1 MNRKGFS
8 FIELIIALAISML
21 IISALGLLISQS
33 VRSYSISNAKARLE
47 TNIDN
52 SLSFAQSIIYNAQSI
67 RIYEDNNGLTLMT
80 YDSDNNLVGLRYREG
95 ELFYLYNGEESFI
108 CNNLTD
114 FNIKINKDSIKLTT
128 SNDSNYRIDYIAD
141 NLMIDITIK
150 GSLLEVEREVTRSF
164 ATRNSCK
171 ENVYLAKVNEE
182 NSLEFVSL
190 ITNATIDASLVE
202 RFIDN

>member
-52 SLSFAQSIIYNAQSI
+52 SLSFAQNIIYNAQSI

-95 ELFYLYNGEESFI
+95 ELF
-108 CNNLTD
+108 T
-114 FNIKINKDSIKLTT
+114 
-128 SNDSNYRIDYIAD
+128 YIMGRKA
-141 NLMIDITIK
+141 L
-150 GSLLEVEREVTRSF
+150 F
-164 ATRNSCK
+164 A
-171 ENVYLAKVNEE
+171 
-182 NSLEFVSL
+182 
-190 ITNATIDASLVE
+190 II
-202 RFIDN
+202 